1 MHIEIE
7 FFSQQ
12 IRNLRESH
20 QLTQEELAH
29 ELGVSRQSIIALERG
44 RCLPSLPLA
53 LSLADA
59 FDLVLEDIIQP
70 GHELAV
76 EHDSKEIMSSNEIVE
91 QENQWLARIELP
103 ENVDKDKIEAEVKDG
118 ILNITMPKKI
128 NLEPKVIKI
137 KVKSES

>member
-12 IRNLRESH
+12 IKNLREAK

-29 ELGVSRQSIIALERG
+29 ELGISRQSIISLERG

-53 LSLADA
+53 LSLADV

-70 GHELAV
+70 VKTLEASRESMGV
-76 EHDSKEIMSSNEIVE
+76 EDPNQIVE
-91 QENQWLARIELP
+91 QENHWLAQIKLP
-103 ENVDKDKIEAEVKDG
+103 ENIDKDKIEAEVKDG
-118 ILNITMPKKI
+118 VLHILMPKKVKQ
-128 NLEPKVIKI
+128 EPKIIKI
-137 KVKSES
+137 KVKSD